1 MIPGEATMLPGFI
14 RFSGSKA
21 RLSSRNARM
30 SVAPYIRSRNGL
42 RARPSPCSLEIVP
55 LNSTT
60 RSVISSAI
68 SFPCVIPRAVLMLIA
83 GRMCRQP
90 TEQWP

>member
-1 MIPGEATMLPGFI
+1 MLPGFI

-55 LNSTT
+55 PNSTT

-68 SFPCVIPRAVLMLIA
+68 ARTCSSPRGVLRSMT

-90 TEQWP
+90 TEQCP